1 MTEIFRP
8 ALPPSVGQNRSEKP
22 FRRQGAKGAG
32 YLLALL
38 ALFTLIATSMLNMAR
53 IGYTYL
59 VVYPVNLSSISDAEP
74 VRWSASNYGI
84 AHLVRFAN
92 ETLDEDDRIFTF
104 RQSDLAYYVKNP
116 IAVYTD
122 NAYAPLF
129 RLKSPQHLK
138 AALLR
143 DQIRYIALPPY
154 GVAEVNNSAF
164 EELLSD
170 PAMAQLIFEQD
181 GDRLFELTESETTT
195 PSLELVRTFDLRIKS
210 EREKWNAAMMP
221 LPLLTSIQT
230 GAARLEH
237 TNSGVTI
244 RRDRPTISNEFL
256 EDVLQPWDISVAA
269 TPFLTGRSDFEVRHG
284 LYRFEG
290 LVAGKGLVNLYAEFY
305 TNSTGQEVERSR
317 KLLWSGVL
325 NNETRNISSQF
336 NVLLDH
342 DDVELSGADRQSV
355 RVFFGLKQGG
365 YLSVQS
371 LSIQKIPPSDALR
384 GLASKQVRDF
394 ERLQRAYRSGW
405 ENLKTTKYS
414 TEYSDPFNVFGM
426 DDASTVFAKQ
436 TSGRNRVIAS
446 PTYILPTDLLT
457 SEAAFR
463 LKRTA
468 EGVRPVVQLSM
479 KPRGNGLMS
488 VAVIGT
494 CLEDEDSTDPS
505 EQKALKRRFEKD
517 LLKTFGMN
525 PEAVQ
530 SALYGRGEM
539 NQKFLAFFQPVSL
552 RQAGRTYR
560 ESVVLDCA
568 PASIRA
574 ILGVTHDSMRSPPDL
589 RMAEVRIAD
598 FEIALTAWAGGT
610 DTTDIPLVRSS
621 DVRSPKISPPKTQLP
636 DFGQ

>member
-1 MTEIFRP
+1 MPDQR
-8 ALPPSVGQNRSEKP
+8 G
-22 FRRQGAKGAG
+22 RRLGAKGAV
-32 YLLALL
+32 YLF
-38 ALFTLIATSMLNMAR
+38 ALFSLLTLIITSTLNMAR

-59 VVYPVNLSSISDAEP
+59 VVYPYSLSSISDPEP
-74 VRWSASNYGI
+74 VRWAASNYGI
-84 AHLVRFAN
+84 AHLIKFAN
-92 ETLDEDDRIFTF
+92 ETLAEDDRIFAF
-104 RQSDLAYYVKNP
+104 RQSDLAYYAKNP

-129 RLKSPQHLK
+129 KLKSPQQLK
-138 AALLR
+138 AALLK
-143 DQIRYIALPPY
+143 DNIRYVALPPY
-154 GVAEVNNSAF
+154 GMAEVNNSAF
-164 EELLSD
+164 AVLLSD

-195 PSLELVRTFDLRIKS
+195 PELELVRTFDLRSKS
-210 EREKWNAAMMP
+210 EQDKWNAAMMP
-221 LPLLTSIQT
+221 LPLLTSFQIS
-230 GAARLEH
+230 AARLEQ
-237 TNSGVTI
+237 TSSGVTL
-244 RRDRPTISNEFL
+244 RRNRPRISNEFL
-256 EDVLQPWDISVAA
+256 EDVLQPWDLSVAA

-325 NNETRNISSQF
+325 NNETRNISGQF
-336 NVLLDH
+336 NILIDH
-342 DDVELSGADRQSV
+342 DDVEFSRADRQSV

-371 LSIQKIPPSDALR
+371 LAIQKIAPSDALR
-384 GLASKQVRDF
+384 GMASKQVREF
-394 ERLQRAYRSGW
+394 ESLQRAYRGGW
-405 ENLKTTKYS
+405 ENLKTARYS

-426 DDASTVFAKQ
+426 DDANTVFAKQ
-436 TSGRNRVIAS
+436 TSGSTRVIAS
-446 PTYILPTDLLT
+446 PTYMLTTDLLT
-457 SEAAFR
+457 SETAFR

-468 EGVRPVVQLSM
+468 EGVRPVVELSM
-479 KPRGNGLMS
+479 TPRGNGLMS
-488 VAVIGT
+488 VAVIGS
-494 CLEDEDSTDPS
+494 CLEDEGSANAG
-505 EQKALKRRFEKD
+505 EQKALKREFEKD
-517 LLKTFGMN
+517 LQKAFGLN
-525 PEAVQ
+525 PQAVQ
-530 SALYGRGEM
+530 SALYGRTEM

-552 RQAGRTYR
+552 RQTGRTYR

-574 ILGVTHDSMRSPPDL
+574 IFGVTHDSMKSPPDL

-610 DTTDIPLVRSS
+610 DTTDFLLVRSS
-621 DVRSPKISPPKTQLP
+621 DVRSPKISPPQTQLP